1 MLSWFLRRG
10 FWDFIT
16 WVKFRFAKPVDIR
29 LPTAKWA
36 RINPKPMGEA
46 IPDVPL
52 DKVMVCPPAEIPK
65 DERSWHG
72 IVYKAQ
78 VWVYKIYSPM
88 QPGLPRI
95 DPDPQVALKRAFNG
109 LRRSL
114 FHDPELP
121 AEYLGSPDL
130 GSLAVR
136 GPYACYTKRSDDDGV
151 WEWDL
156 TMLDKYEHHPGLVQI
171 GSRVLFREDTQRRLL
186 RADRIECALGKGKD
200 AIKPTDPEWEQACK
214 IALCAA
220 STHLSLVRH
229 FNWVHLAGGAQLAIA
244 TRNSLPEDHA
254 LFRLLWPYIFGTL
267 QSNDMV
273 TRGQMA
279 RGGDFET
286 TFSFT
291 FRGMCDLF
299 DDTYEQYEHS
309 VNDPKEDG
317 DSRRIRGAK
326 FDTPTQQ
333 NLEELFDVMHD
344 FVCDYLEIFFPQKA
358 TGAQDVRNDPDTL
371 AWLRELDACLPKGVG
386 FDPAKFTWEELA
398 RMLAGQL
405 YLVTAQH
412 EILGSSMWNYQ
423 LWTHRQPARIYED
436 FRAEPLDVYQRLVNA
451 NYILNVHRRALIHNF
466 DDLVPHDAWP
476 ALSRFQSALLEL
488 QAKMDSHP
496 HAVWRIR
503 PRDLKVNINA

>member
-1 MLSWFLRRG
+1 MLRWCLRRG
-10 FWDFIT
+10 IWDFVT
-16 WVKFRFAKPVDIR
+16 LGKFIGAKPVDIPR
-29 LPTAKWA
+29 PPAESKP
-36 RINPKPMGEA
+36 IKPKRMSEA
-46 IPDVPL
+46 IPDVSL
-52 DKVMVCPPAEIPK
+52 DKVMVCPPTDIPE

-72 IVYKAQ
+72 IVYRVQ
-78 VWVYKIYSPM
+78 VWAYKIYSPM

-109 LRRSL
+109 LRRKL

-136 GPYACYTKRSDDDGV
+136 GPYACYTKRSDDDGI

-156 TMLDKYEHHPGLVQI
+156 TMLDEYEHHPGLVQI

-186 RADRIECALGKGKD
+186 QAYRIDCALGKGKD
-200 AIKPTDPEWEQACK
+200 AITPSHPEWEHATK

-244 TRNSLPEDHA
+244 TRNSLPEDHP
-254 LFRLLWPYIFGTL
+254 LFRLLWPYIYGTL

-299 DDTYEQYEHS
+299 DDTYEQYQHS
-309 VNDPKEDG
+309 VNDPETDG
-317 DSRRIRGAK
+317 VSRGLPSAK

-333 NLEELFDVMHD
+333 NLEELFNVMHN
-344 FVCDYLEIFFPQKA
+344 FVCDYLKIFFPQNA
-358 TGAQDVRNDPDTL
+358 TGAKDVRNDPETL
-371 AWLRELDACLPKGVG
+371 AWLAELNARLPKGVG
-386 FDPAKFTWEELA
+386 IDPAMFSWEELA

-412 EILGSSMWNYQ
+412 EILGSFLWNYQ
-423 LWTHRQPARIYED
+423 LWTHRQPARIYVD
-436 FRAEPLDVYQRLVNA
+436 FQAEPLDVYQRLVNA

-466 DDLVPHDAWP
+466 DDIALHDARP
-476 ALSRFQSALLEL
+476 ALSRFQRALVDL
-488 QAKMDSHP
+488 QATMDSQP
-496 HAVWRIR
+496 RAIWRVY

>member
-1 MLSWFLRRG
+1 MLRWFLRRG
-10 FWDFIT
+10 FWDLIT
-16 WVKFRFAKPVDIR
+16 LAKFAGAKPVNI
-29 LPTAKWA
+29 PSPQASPQ
-36 RINPKPMGEA
+36 RIKPKPMGEA

-52 DKVMVCPPAEIPK
+52 YNVMVCSPADIPK
-65 DERSWHG
+65 DERSWHS
-72 IVYKAQ
+72 IVYRAQ
-78 VWVYKIYSPM
+78 VWLYTIYSPM
-88 QPGLPRI
+88 QPGLPPI
-95 DPDPQVALKRAFNG
+95 DPDPQVALKRGFNG
-109 LRRSL
+109 LRRNL

-130 GSLAVR
+130 DSLAVR
-136 GPYACYTKRSDDDGV
+136 GPYACYTKLVGDGI

-156 TMLDKYEHHPGLVQI
+156 TMLDKYEHHPGLVKI
-171 GSRVLFREDTQRRLL
+171 GSRVLFREDTKRRLL
-186 RADRIECALGKGKD
+186 RAYRIECALGKGKD
-200 AIKPTDPEWEQACK
+200 AIKPTDAEWEEACK

-244 TRNSLPEDHA
+244 TRNSLPKDHA

-267 QSNDMV
+267 QSNEMV

-299 DDTYEQYEHS
+299 DDTYEQYQHG
-309 VNDPKEDG
+309 VNDPAEDG
-317 DSRRIRGAK
+317 MSRGLPSAK

-333 NLEELFDVMHD
+333 NLEELFDVMHN
-344 FVCDYLEIFFPQKA
+344 FVCDYLEIFFPQNA
-358 TGAQDVRNDPDTL
+358 TGAKDVRNDPETL
-371 AWLRELDACLPKGVG
+371 AWLTELNARLPKGVG
-386 FDPAKFTWEELA
+386 IDPAMFTWEELA

-412 EILGSSMWNYQ
+412 EILGSFMWNYQ

-436 FRAEPLDVYQRLVNA
+436 FQAERLDVYQRLVNS

-466 DDLVPHDAWP
+466 DDIALHNARP
-476 ALSRFQSALLEL
+476 AMLRFQSELVKL
-488 QAKMDSHP
+488 QAKMDSQP
-496 HAVWRIR
+496 HAVWRIY

>member
-1 MLSWFLRRG
+1 MLRWFLRRG
-10 FWDFIT
+10 FWDLIT
-16 WVKFRFAKPVDIR
+16 LAKFAGAKPVNI
-29 LPTAKWA
+29 PSPQASPQ
-36 RINPKPMGEA
+36 RIKPKPMGEA

-52 DKVMVCPPAEIPK
+52 YNVMVCSPADIPK
-65 DERSWHG
+65 DERSWHS
-72 IVYKAQ
+72 IVYRAQ
-78 VWVYKIYSPM
+78 VWLYTIYSPM
-88 QPGLPRI
+88 QPGLPPI
-95 DPDPQVALKRAFNG
+95 DPDPQVALKRGFNG
-109 LRRSL
+109 LRRNL

-130 GSLAVR
+130 DSLAVR
-136 GPYACYTKRSDDDGV
+136 GPYACYTKLVGDGI

-156 TMLDKYEHHPGLVQI
+156 TMLDKYEHHPGLVKI
-171 GSRVLFREDTQRRLL
+171 GSRVLFREDTKRRLL
-186 RADRIECALGKGKD
+186 RAYRIECALGKGKD
-200 AIKPTDPEWEQACK
+200 AIKPTDAEWEEACK

-244 TRNSLPEDHA
+244 TRNSLPKDHA

-299 DDTYEQYEHS
+299 DDTYEQYQHS
-309 VNDPKEDG
+309 VNDPAEDG
-317 DSRRIRGAK
+317 KSRGLPSAK

-333 NLEELFDVMHD
+333 NLEELFDVMHN
-344 FVCDYLEIFFPQKA
+344 FVCDYLEIFFPQNA
-358 TGAQDVRNDPDTL
+358 TGAKDVRNDPETL
-371 AWLRELDACLPKGVG
+371 AWLTELNARLPKGVG
-386 FDPAKFTWEELA
+386 IDPAMFTWEELA

-412 EILGSSMWNYQ
+412 EILGSFMWNYQ

-436 FRAEPLDVYQRLVNA
+436 FQAERLDVYQRLVNS

-466 DDLVPHDAWP
+466 DDIALHNARP
-476 ALSRFQSALLEL
+476 AMLRFQSELVKL
-488 QAKMDSHP
+488 QAKMDSQP
-496 HAVWRIR
+496 HAVWRIY

>member
-1 MLSWFLRRG
+1 MVRWFLRRRI
-10 FWDFIT
+10 WDLIT
-16 WVKFRFAKPVDIR
+16 WLKFVGAKPVDIK
-29 LPTAKWA
+29 PPQAKWDH
-36 RINPKPMGEA
+36 ITPKPMGEA

-52 DKVMVCPPAEIPK
+52 YKVMVCPPSDIPE
-65 DERSWHG
+65 DERSWHV
-72 IVYKAQ
+72 IVYKVQ
-78 VWVYKIYSPM
+78 VWLYKIYSPM

-95 DPDPQVALKRAFNG
+95 DPDPQVALKRGFNG

-114 FHDPELP
+114 FHDPEQP
-121 AEYLGSPDL
+121 PEYLGSPDL

-136 GPYACYTKRSDDDGV
+136 GPYACYSKLVGDGI

-156 TMLDKYEHHPGLVQI
+156 TMLDKYEHHPGLVKI

-186 RADRIECALGKGKD
+186 RAYRIDCALGQ
-200 AIKPTDPEWEQACK
+200 ITPTDPEWDQACK

-244 TRNSLPEDHA
+244 TRNSLPKDHA
-254 LFRLLWPYIFGTL
+254 LFRLLWPYIYGTL

-279 RGGDFET
+279 PGGDFET

-299 DDTYEQYEHS
+299 DDTYDEYQHG
-309 VNDPKEDG
+309 VNDPETDG
-317 DSRRIRGAK
+317 KSRGLPSAN
-326 FDTPTQQ
+326 FDTPTQR
-333 NLEELFDVMHD
+333 NLEDLFDVMHR
-344 FVCDYLEIFFPQKA
+344 FVCDYLGIFFPRSPTPA
-358 TGAQDVRNDPDTL
+358 EDVRNDTATL
-371 AWLRELDACLPKGVG
+371 EWLTELNACLPNGVG
-386 FDPAKFTWEELA
+386 VNPAKFTWDELA

-412 EILGSSMWNYQ
+412 EILGSLMWNYQ

-436 FRAEPLDVYQRLVNA
+436 FQAEPLDVYQRLVNA

-466 DDLVPHDAWP
+466 DNIALRDARP
-476 ALSRFQSALLEL
+476 ALSRFQCELRAL
-488 QAKMDSHP
+488 QKTMDSHP
-496 HAVWRIR
+496 RAVWRVS